1 MLTPVLLSSHP
12 EYVGAARTLYEESFP
27 ESERVPFEALI
38 RSCTMDGRFY
48 VFTEGKEVKAMAA
61 MAVGKT
67 IMSLVYFAVV
77 PEARNHGAGS
87 ELLRWVLSKRDG
99 RRLFIDAEDPEPGAP
114 ADDIRV
120 RRLGFYQRNGFT
132 SCGFVSEWN
141 GGRYQIWSAGGL
153 ITKEEHDAFWE
164 KVKLA

>member
-12 EYVGAARTLYEESFP
+12 EYVGAVRALYEESFP

-99 RRLFIDAEDPEPGAP
+99 SLLTPR
-114 ADDIRV
+114 IRS
-120 RRLGFYQRNGFT
+120 RGLPRTT
-132 SCGFVSEWN
+132 SV
-141 GGRYQIWSAGGL
+141 SAGSGSIRETASPPAVL
-153 ITKEEHDAFWE
+153 SPNGTAAAIRSGPRA
-164 KVKLA
+164 A

>member
-12 EYVGAARTLYEESFP
+12 EYVGAVRALYEESFP

-77 PEARNHGAGS
+77 PEATGPALTSSAGS
-87 ELLRWVLSKRDG
+87 YRNATAAASLSTPRIRSRALPRTTSGSAASGSIRETVSPPAVLFPNG
-99 RRLFIDAEDPEPGAP
+99 TAA
-114 ADDIRV
+114 AIRSGP
-120 RRLGFYQRNGFT
+120 R
-132 SCGFVSEWN
+132 
-141 GGRYQIWSAGGL
+141 A
-153 ITKEEHDAFWE
+153 A
-164 KVKLA
+164 

>member
-12 EYVGAARTLYEESFP
+12 EYVGAVRALYEESFP

-114 ADDIRV
+114 ADDIRSAASGSIRETV
-120 RRLGFYQRNGFT
+120 SPPAVLFPNGT
-132 SCGFVSEWN
+132 AAAIRSGPRAV
-141 GGRYQIWSAGGL
+141 
-153 ITKEEHDAFWE
+153 
-164 KVKLA
+164 

>member
-38 RSCTMDGRFY
+38 RSCTM
-48 VFTEGKEVKAMAA
+48 
-61 MAVGKT
+61 
-67 IMSLVYFAVV
+67 V

-87 ELLRWVLSKRDG
+87 ELLRWVLSKREG

>member
-12 EYVGAARTLYEESFP
+12 EYVGAVRALYEESFP

-77 PEARNHGAGS
+77 PEARITG
-87 ELLRWVLSKRDG
+87 
-99 RRLFIDAEDPEPGAP
+99 P
-114 ADDIRV
+114 A
-120 RRLGFYQRNGFT
+120 LN
-132 SCGFVSEWN
+132 S
-141 GGRYQIWSAGGL
+141 SAGCSQSVTAAASLSTPRIRSRALPRTTSVSAASGSIRETASPPAVL
-153 ITKEEHDAFWE
+153 FPNGTAAAIRSGPRA
-164 KVKLA
+164 A

>member
-12 EYVGAARTLYEESFP
+12 EYVGAVRALYEESFP

-48 VFTEGKEVKAMAA
+48 VFTEGKAVKA

-120 RRLGFYQRNGFT
+120 R
-132 SCGFVSEWN
+132 
-141 GGRYQIWSAGGL
+141 GRPDHKGRA
-153 ITKEEHDAFWE
+153 
-164 KVKLA
+164 

>member
-12 EYVGAARTLYEESFP
+12 EYVGAVRALYEESFP

-77 PEARNHGAGS
+77 PEAR
-87 ELLRWVLSKRDG
+87 G
-99 RRLFIDAEDPEPGAP
+99 RL
-114 ADDIRV
+114 
-120 RRLGFYQRNGFT
+120 
-132 SCGFVSEWN
+132 
-141 GGRYQIWSAGGL
+141 
-153 ITKEEHDAFWE
+153 
-164 KVKLA
+164 

>member
-12 EYVGAARTLYEESFP
+12 EYVGAVRALYEESFP

-99 RRLFIDAEDPEPGAP
+99 RRL
-114 ADDIRV
+114 
-120 RRLGFYQRNGFT
+120 GFYKRNGFT

-153 ITKEEHDAFWE
+153 ITKEEHDAFWQ

>member
-77 PEARNHGAGS
+77 PEARNHGRS
-87 ELLRWVLSKRDG
+87 LPVLLR
-99 RRLFIDAEDPEPGAP
+99 
-114 ADDIRV
+114 
-120 RRLGFYQRNGFT
+120 
-132 SCGFVSEWN
+132 
-141 GGRYQIWSAGGL
+141 
-153 ITKEEHDAFWE
+153 
-164 KVKLA
+164 

>member
-12 EYVGAARTLYEESFP
+12 EYVGAVRVLYEESFP

-48 VFTEGKEVKAMAA
+48 VFTERKEVKAMAA

-120 RRLGFYQRNGFT
+120 RPITWDCPSGWAPCAVRNPATLAGAP
-132 SCGFVSEWN
+132 
-141 GGRYQIWSAGGL
+141 SA
-153 ITKEEHDAFWE
+153 A
-164 KVKLA
+164 A